1 MQQGKTARGAMV
13 TDANRY
19 PGQQADLTPCYWGS
33 VNRWECDEND
43 HLNVRFYAHKIN
55 QAIQAHLSGCGVEV
69 AAAKILSRISTQHI
83 RFLRE
88 ARVATPLRVDCGII
102 RADGPLVETIA
113 LMHHNVT
120 GTVLA
125 AFVSTLRLA
134 ATDILAGSARLPD
147 FAAPRGIDISGLPP
161 PPATPADALKIGY
174 RIVGRGVIGDDEC
187 DAQGVT
193 LPHAYIGRISDG
205 MPNLWAFINAAE
217 DQASREQGDI
227 GGAALEQRLEIVSPL
242 RAGAVFTQMSG
253 VRALGSKTQQ
263 MSHLVYDEEY
273 ERLAVRAEA
282 VGVAMDLQSRKALP
296 ISPERRQ
303 RLEPLLLR
311 GLPG

>member
-1 MQQGKTARGAMV
+1 
-13 TDANRY
+13 
-19 PGQQADLTPCYWGS
+19 
-33 VNRWECDEND
+33 
-43 HLNVRFYAHKIN
+43 
-55 QAIQAHLSGCGVEV
+55 
-69 AAAKILSRISTQHI
+69 
-83 RFLRE
+83 
-88 ARVATPLRVDCGII
+88 
-102 RADGPLVETIA
+102 LVETIA

-134 ATDILAGSARLPD
+134 GTDILAGSARLPD

-161 PPATPADALKIGY
+161 PPATPADALKMGY